1 MTEGTL
7 LRGQVTRE
15 NVLSH
20 LNLILISHGRASTK
34 MSHGLMTP
42 QSSKFGGGINSLNFV
57 QRKPLYNTSA
67 DG

>member
-1 MTEGTL
+1 MTEGAL
-7 LRGQVTRE
+7 LRSQVTWE

-42 QSSKFGGGINSLNFV
+42 
-57 QRKPLYNTSA
+57 
-67 DG
+67 

>member
-1 MTEGTL
+1 MTEGAL
-7 LRGQVTRE
+7 LRGQVTWE
-15 NVLSH
+15 NILSH

-42 QSSKFGGGINSLNFV
+42 RSSKVWEGINSLNFV
-57 QRKPLYNTSA
+57 QRKPPYNTSV

>member
-42 QSSKFGGGINSLNFV
+42 QSSKVWGGINSLNFV
-57 QRKPLYNTSA
+57 QRKPLHNTSA